1 MLFFTGLVLLT
12 SRVMH
17 VVVVSFSKQK
27 TLERN
32 LMNINVTL
40 SHCRQMPVFVFGSNP
55 NLRQCGARLHNTVTH
70 LEICGSTR

>member
-40 SHCRQMPVFVFGSNP
+40 SHRRQMPVFVFGSNP
-55 NLRQCGARLHNTVTH
+55 NLRQCEGS
-70 LEICGSTR
+70 LESRISPSPSI